1 MQESSDVSRVLREA
15 SEQFLVGDAPLL
27 IDELTAAL
35 LVVSAR
41 AARVRQ
47 HVGVKEPVLAEM
59 RSLDEAF
66 ARAVGLAR
74 KLSAA
79 IRAHRDS
86 GSYVAA
92 ATVVRELGR
101 QLASSLP
108 DREVCSM
115 RLSPDPAIVTMPAP
129 ELRRVLVALLRVA
142 GESVGHGGPLSL
154 EVEAE
159 RATETRDS
167 VVRIVV
173 GHRALR
179 QAAAVQAADEVR
191 QIVNARGG
199 SVEARTTAGG
209 AAAVVVSLPGVC

>member
-1 MQESSDVSRVLREA
+1 MAESEVGRVLRET
-15 SEQFLVGDAPLL
+15 SEQFLVGDAPVLV
-27 IDELTAAL
+27 DELTAAL

-47 HVGVKEPVLAEM
+47 HIGVKEPVLAEM

-66 ARAVGLAR
+66 SRAVSLAR

-101 QLASSLP
+101 QLTTSLP

-115 RLSPDPAIVTMPAP
+115 RLSPDPAIVSMPAA
-129 ELRRVLVALLRVA
+129 ELRRVLVALLRIA
-142 GESVGHGGPLSL
+142 GESVGSGQLLL
-154 EVEAE
+154 EVDSE
-159 RATETRDS
+159 RATEKSDS
-167 VVRIVV
+167 IVRIVI
-173 GHRALR
+173 GHHALKQAIAA
-179 QAAAVQAADEVR
+179 QAAEQVREV
-191 QIVNARGG
+191 VNAR
-199 SVEARTTAGG
+199 
-209 AAAVVVSLPGVC
+209 

>member
-1 MQESSDVSRVLREA
+1 MAESEVGRGLREA
-15 SEQFLVGDAPLL
+15 GEQFLVGDAPLL

-66 ARAVGLAR
+66 SRAVALAR

-101 QLASSLP
+101 QLTTSLP
-108 DREVCSM
+108 DRDVCSL
-115 RLSPDPAIVTMPAP
+115 RLSPDPAIVTMPAA
-129 ELRRVLVALLRVA
+129 ELRRVLVALLRIA
-142 GESVGHGGPLSL
+142 GESVGNAGPLLL
-154 EVEAE
+154 EVDAE
-159 RATETRDS
+159 RATEDRNS
-167 VVRIVV
+167 VVHIVL
-173 GHRALR
+173 GHRGLKQGIAD
-179 QAAAVQAADEVR
+179 QAAEEVR
-191 QIVNARGG
+191 EIVNARGG
-199 SVEARTTAGG
+199 SVETRMTSGG
-209 AAAVVVSLPGVC
+209 AASVVVSLPGVC

>member
-1 MQESSDVSRVLREA
+1 MAESEVGRVLRET
-15 SEQFLVGDAPLL
+15 SEQFLVGDAPVLV
-27 IDELTAAL
+27 DELTAAL

-66 ARAVGLAR
+66 SRAVSLAR

-101 QLASSLP
+101 QLTTSLP

-115 RLSPDPAIVTMPAP
+115 RLSPDPAIVTMPAA
-129 ELRRVLVALLRVA
+129 ELRRVLVAVLRIA
-142 GESVGHGGPLSL
+142 GESVAQGRPLLL
-154 EVEAE
+154 EVDAE
-159 RATETRDS
+159 RATETHDS

-173 GHRALR
+173 GHEGLK

-199 SVEARTTAGG
+199 SVETRTTAGG